1 MTRNLQQSVS
11 VIHGKQGL
19 QETKER
25 CYNIIY
31 NSLPYGLLK
40 EVKAGGLHLGCS
52 RLRISLDYGD
62 MLEETEQILDEFLG
76 VYYHN
81 RIPAERNFTKGH
93 FKRGAE

>member
-1 MTRNLQQSVS
+1 MENRDYR
-11 VIHGKQGL
+11 K
-19 QETKER
+19 KER

-40 EVKAGGLHLGCS
+40 EAKQVAALGMQS
-52 RLRISLDYGD
+52 LRISLT
-62 MLEETEQILDEFLG
+62 MENAEETEKILDEFLG